1 MNMHVH
7 ALPIAVL
14 SAILSLVAA
23 CGGSSSSG
31 DSRGGVPN
39 YTPTT
44 ANDGWQVATPAG
56 QGVDEAVLNTAYQE
70 ARQLP
75 NLFSLL
81 VVKNGNLIAERYFN
95 GARMNDAFDTASV
108 TKSITSALTGI
119 ALRDNLLTSVDQ
131 RMFEFF
137 PEIAWQQLDNR
148 KSSITIRHM
157 LQMRSGYPWEEFDGY
172 LDRMLNTSERI
183 DLLAEFP
190 LVADPGS
197 KFGYSNLTAHLV
209 GVITAR
215 AANESLR
222 AFAERSLFDPLGISV
237 ASWPT
242 DADGYYFGSGATM
255 FTVRDMARFGQ
266 LYLDAGAYGGMQLVP
281 AEWVQ
286 DSFESYSGTTYNT
299 DILNAISQLE
309 YGYLWWSGVS
319 GSHRFNFAWGHG
331 GQMIC
336 VIQDL
341 NMVIVTTA
349 TGLGG
354 QFGQEAWRQESSVL
368 ELVGRLIASL

>member
-1 MNMHVH
+1 MNMHGH

-14 SAILSLVAA
+14 SAVLSLVAS

-56 QGVDEAVLNTAYQE
+56 QGVDEALLNTAYQE
-70 ARQLP
+70 AQQLP

-81 VVKNGNLIAERYFN
+81 VVKNGYLIAEGYFN
-95 GARMNDAFDTASV
+95 GARMNQPFDTASV
-108 TKSITSALTGI
+108 TKSFTSALAGI

-131 RMFEFF
+131 NMFEFF
-137 PEIAWQQLDNR
+137 PEIAWQQLDSR
-148 KSSITIRHM
+148 KSSITIRQM

-172 LDRMLNTSERI
+172 LDRILSTPEWI
-183 DLLAEFP
+183 DLAAEFP
-190 LVADPGS
+190 LVADPGTR
-197 KFGYSNLTAHLV
+197 FGYSNLTAHLT

-237 ASWPT
+237 ASWAM

-255 FTVRDMARFGQ
+255 FTARDMARFGQ
-266 LYLDAGAYGGMQLVP
+266 LYLDGGAYGGVQLIP

-286 DSFESYSGTTYNT
+286 DSFQSHSGTTYDG

-341 NMVIVTTA
+341 DMVIVTTA

-354 QFGQEAWRQESSVL
+354 QFGQEAWRQESAVL
-368 ELVGRLIASL
+368 ELAGRLIALL